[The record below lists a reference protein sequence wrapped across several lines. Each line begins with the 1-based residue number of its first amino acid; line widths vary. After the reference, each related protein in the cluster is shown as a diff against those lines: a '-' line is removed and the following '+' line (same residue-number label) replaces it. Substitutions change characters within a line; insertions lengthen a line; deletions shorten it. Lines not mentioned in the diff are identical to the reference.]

1 MMEMR
6 KQTVMKNCKDIKKV
20 FMINAEE
27 RYSSDLK
34 NKIRIKGF
42 SKIPVY
48 QG

>member
-6 KQTVMKNCKDIKKV
+6 KQTVMKNCKEIKKV
-20 FMINAEE
+20 FMISSEE

-42 SKIPVY
+42 SKIPIY
-48 QG
+48 